1 MGEALQNLY
10 TTIITSPTSQEPKKA
25 QETGPSPQ
33 ADGDE
38 ERQDRLRQG
47 ALGCVFA
54 TNGVNWQ
61 SLNEVQRLQ
70 ASVLVP

>member
-1 MGEALQNLY
+1 MGEALQNIY
-10 TTIITSPTSQEPKKA
+10 TTIITSPTSRASKKA

-38 ERQDRLRQG
+38 ERQDSLRQG
-47 ALGCVFA
+47 ALGCVLA

-61 SLNEVQRLQ
+61 NLNEVQ
-70 ASVLVP
+70 